1 MKKPAQCM
9 LRFPTRGLAAVLAA
23 ALAAIPAALA
33 ATAPPAADSTPAA
46 SPHGLNVLDQP
57 LQPCNTRLRAG
68 YARDGYC
75 TLSAQDEGV
84 HGVCAVMSRRF
95 LDYTRA
101 QGNDLITPDPAKRF
115 PGLKP
120 GDRWCV
126 CAGRWQQA
134 LDAGVAPKVVLAAT
148 SREVLDTL
156 FLDDLQRHALHAHTS
171 AAHHRSVGQAGTP
184 SSTP

>member
-1 MKKPAQCM
+1 M
-9 LRFPTRGLAAVLAA
+9 
-23 ALAAIPAALA
+23 PAA
-33 ATAPPAADSTPAA
+33 
-46 SPHGLNVLDQP
+46 PHGLSVLDQP
-57 LQPCNTRLRAG
+57 LQPCSTRLRAG

-84 HGVCAVMSRRF
+84 HGVCAVMSWRF

-101 QGNDLITPDPAKRF
+101 QGNDLITPNPAKRF

-148 SREVLDTL
+148 SHEVLDSL
-156 FLDDLQRHALHAHTS
+156 FLDDLQRHALQARPSAGKTTAHLTRQS
-171 AAHHRSVGQAGTP
+171 AH
-184 SSTP
+184 